1 MNQYEKL
8 IDGLGGIEEAR
19 ALSYSESAKLYSAH
33 LNPFLVL
40 ISRFLG
46 FNKKFSRASGCYLY
60 DEEGNRY
67 LDFLAGF
74 GSLNLGHEPEEL
86 IDALRQTE
94 HLPNFLQ
101 SYLNPFA
108 GKLAQHLSRLTE
120 NKLSRVF
127 FCNSGAEACEAAM
140 KLTRASTGK
149 KVIVSAEGAYH
160 GKTMGAL
167 SISGREKYKLPFAPL
182 VPETVCIPYND
193 LQALEEILKTQ
204 SVAAFIVEP
213 VQGEAGVIVPD
224 SGYLKEVRKLCD
236 QYDSLLILDEVQSGM
251 GRTGRFFC
259 YEYEGIMPD
268 ILTLSKSLGGGVIPL
283 AAMLTKDKIWKRAYG
298 KFETALLHSTTFGN
312 NTRACACGIAAIRTI
327 IKKDLSKN
335 AADIGELMLL
345 RLRELQQKY
354 SVLKAV
360 RGKGLMIGLTIAR
373 IKGKKSIFEGG
384 LTLWIARQLFVKYR
398 IITAFTLNNY
408 DVLRIA
414 PPLILNFDDAYYF
427 LNSLEDVLK
436 SAEKFAWFRLVK

>member
-224 SGYLKEVRKLCD
+224 SGYLKGVRKLCD

-259 YEYEGIMPD
+259 YEYEIACKNERGISNDSGDNGHERPQNHSD
-268 ILTLSKSLGGGVIPL
+268 NSCDSGPRHRQGH
-283 AAMLTKDKIWKRAYG
+283 KRINQNVRRQG
-298 KFETALLHSTTFGN
+298 DE
-312 NTRACACGIAAIRTI
+312 
-327 IKKDLSKN
+327 
-335 AADIGELMLL
+335 
-345 RLRELQQKY
+345 RE
-354 SVLKAV
+354 
-360 RGKGLMIGLTIAR
+360 
-373 IKGKKSIFEGG
+373 
-384 LTLWIARQLFVKYR
+384 
-398 IITAFTLNNY
+398 
-408 DVLRIA
+408 
-414 PPLILNFDDAYYF
+414 
-427 LNSLEDVLK
+427 
-436 SAEKFAWFRLVK
+436 